1 MAEQVAKTD
10 SEQML
15 RTRQRLFIASCIALI
30 ATAMTFAIRGDIMG
44 PWNEQFKLTKEQV
57 GWIAGAGFGG
67 FTLSIFIGGP
77 LCDLLGLGTIMCL
90 AFLGHLSGIVLT
102 LLAPGFG
109 MLYAGTLAM
118 GIGNGLV
125 EAAINPLVATVYS
138 DRKTAKLNALHAW
151 FPGGIV
157 IGVLVAFGLTQI
169 NAAWHY
175 KMATILVP
183 VFIYG
188 AMFLGMKFPKTE
200 RVQSGVS
207 TGAMF
212 REAFR
217 PLFLVFLFCM
227 LLTACTELGP
237 NQWIT
242 DILKNVL
249 PKAAVPFAVLVLGW
263 ISLVMCVGRFF
274 AGPIAHKLSPTGLL
288 MGSSFFAILGLLALS
303 YVKDFWTAMAAATVF
318 AAGVCYFWPTMLGV
332 TSERFPKGGAF
343 LLGLM
348 GGAGNLAVSLIL
360 PGMGWVMD
368 KVAGSG
374 ATLATGGPLALR
386 YVAVLPVVLFV
397 VFGIVFL
404 FDRARGGY
412 QVVKLVKDEAPAAA
426 PEEMAPQ
433 P

>member
-1 MAEQVAKTD
+1 MTEA
-10 SEQML
+10 L
-15 RTRQRLFIASCIALI
+15 RKRLFIASCIALI

-44 PWNEQFKLTKEQV
+44 AWNEQFHLSKEQV
-57 GWIAGAGFGG
+57 GWIAGAGFLG
-67 FTLSIFIGGP
+67 FTLSIYIGSP
-77 LCDLLGLGTIMCL
+77 LCDLLGLGVIMAL
-90 AFLGHLSGIVLT
+90 AFVGHLAGIVLT
-102 LLAPGFG
+102 LIAPNFAV
-109 MLYAGTLAM
+109 LFAGTLAM

-125 EAAINPLVATVYS
+125 EAAINPLTATVYA

-169 NAAWHY
+169 NAAWHI
-175 KMATILVP
+175 KMATILLP
-183 VFIYG
+183 VFVYG
-188 AMFLGMKFPKTE
+188 AMMLGVKFPKTE

-212 REAFR
+212 REVFR

-227 LLTACTELGP
+227 LLTASTELGP

-249 PKAAVPFAVLVLGW
+249 PAGAVPYAVLVLGW

-288 MGSSFFAILGLLALS
+288 IGSSFFSILGLLALS
-303 YVKDFWTAMAAATVF
+303 VVKDFWTAMAAATVF
-318 AAGVCYFWPTMLGV
+318 AVGVCYFWPTMLGV
-332 TSERFPKGGAF
+332 TSERFPKGGAL

-348 GGAGNLAVSLIL
+348 GGSGNLAVSLTL
-360 PGMGWVMD
+360 PAMGWIMD
-368 KVAGSG
+368 KTVGSG

-386 YVAVLPVVLFV
+386 YVAVMPVVLFV
-397 VFGIVFL
+397 IFSIVYL
-404 FDRARGGY
+404 TDRAKGGY
-412 QVVKLVKDEAPAAA
+412 QVVKLGEKPAEQPA
-426 PEEMAPQ
+426 EELA
-433 P
+433 